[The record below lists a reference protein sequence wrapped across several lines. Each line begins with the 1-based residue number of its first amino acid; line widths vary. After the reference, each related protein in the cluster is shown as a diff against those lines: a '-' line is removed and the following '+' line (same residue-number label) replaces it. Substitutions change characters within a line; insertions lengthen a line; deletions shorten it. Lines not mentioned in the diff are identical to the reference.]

1 MPTTSHGFQATIFPA
16 QRSAGFLSCTRA
28 ALTALLCAVFIGQGC
43 EASIFTYSLSSYP
56 SIQGGA
62 TLSGS
67 ITINTG
73 STAPDV
79 HGGYFVSVTAV
90 TAWDFSV
97 TNATVADYSRAST
110 DVNAQVTG
118 VGGNLSL
125 YATPTTLSVNT
136 SASLSLQ
143 ADITPSVPQ
152 MYLVG

>member
-1 MPTTSHGFQATIFPA
+1 MFPELQ
-16 QRSAGFLSCTRA
+16 QRHFFSRRLAVM
-28 ALTALLCAVFIGQGC
+28 TALSVAAICGNGSDAAV
-43 EASIFTYSLSSYP
+43 FTYSLSSDP
-56 SIQGGA
+56 SIQNSA

-67 ITINTG
+67 ITVDTG
-73 STAPDV
+73 TTNPDV